1 MQHILEDLK
10 QNKKILGIANIAL
23 TTITNKRRSP
33 DIDLITKLKER
44 YDKGADGPYGP
55 YGPSGEDKLLKERIE
70 DNPLFKLSIEDYEN
84 MCKDESIKVII
95 AKALNINIRSLTTF
109 CKNVNIFKDNI
120 DSSPNTIKEKMK
132 IKKLAIED
140 LSPALLNGQNEEPLK
155 LNHLPEDILKHITQ
169 NSLKSLFRYKLED
182 GIPEDKLDE
191 SALCENPNALYY
203 LITNGKQID
212 YFRLSSNPNPLA
224 IKLLE
229 EEIRVNPTVHIDW
242 DVLSASKNPKAI
254 KLLEAHRDKINWD
267 LLSGNTNPK
276 AIEILAEEYK
286 NNPNSHK
293 LVWPVLC
300 GNPKAIKL
308 LEDEYKNYPK
318 SDKLVWSALC
328 GNTNPKVFKLLEKEV
343 KVFPRHIDLNALA
356 ANETDE
362 AIKFLENIV
371 VLENIEYS
379 KYFEFWEKLSLN
391 PKAIK
396 ILKANKDKI
405 VWLNISHTSS
415 PEGIALLRENYY
427 KINWS
432 ALAHNPLPEAIALL
446 KENYRK
452 IDINWEGLSQNPS
465 PEAIILLE
473 KEFAKKPNN
482 PKFLWRMLSS
492 NVNAIN
498 LLHKRM
504 IYENKL
510 SQQSYNKLTMYNI
523 INWLIV
529 SSNPNAIELIKERI
543 KYQNLPENRN
553 RNRIE
558 SLINWE
564 ALSKNPSIFTIE

>member
-10 QNKKILGIANIAL
+10 QNKKILGIANTAL

-33 DIDLITKLKER
+33 DIDLIKKLKER
-44 YDKGADGPYGP
+44 YDKEAVGPY
-55 YGPSGEDKLLKERIE
+55 GEDKLLKERVE

-84 MCKDESIKVII
+84 ICKDESIKVII
-95 AKALNINIRSLTTF
+95 AKALNINIKSLTAF

-140 LSPALLNGQNEEPLK
+140 LSQALLNGQKEEPLK

-169 NSLKSLFRYKLED
+169 NSLKSLFKYKLED
-182 GIPEDKLDE
+182 GIPEDKLDD

-203 LITNGKQID
+203 LITNGKQIN

-229 EEIRVNPTVHIDW
+229 EEIRVNPKVHIDW
-242 DVLSASKNPKAI
+242 GILSASKNPEAI
-254 KLLEAHRDKINWD
+254 KLLKAHRDKINWD

-308 LEDEYKNYPK
+308 LEEEYTNNPN
-318 SDKLVWSALC
+318 SRKLVWPVLC
-328 GNTNPKVFKLLEKEV
+328 GNQNPKVIKLLEKEI
-343 KVFPRHIDLNALA
+343 KVNPQHIDLNALA
-356 ANETDE
+356 ANETQE
-362 AIKFLENIV
+362 AIKFLENNFL
-371 VLENIEYS
+371 LEDLDYS
-379 KYFEFWEKLSLN
+379 DHFEFWEKLSLN

-396 ILKANKDKI
+396 LLKDNQDNI

-427 KINWS
+427 KINWG

-473 KEFAKKPNN
+473 KEFTKKPNN

-510 SQQSYNKLTMYNI
+510 SQQSYNKLSIYNI

-543 KYQNLPENRN
+543 KYQDLPENRN
-553 RNRIE
+553 RNRFE
-558 SLINWE
+558 SQINWE
-564 ALSKNPSIFTIE
+564 ALSTNPSIFKIE

>member
-1 MQHILEDLK
+1 M
-10 QNKKILGIANIAL
+10 
-23 TTITNKRRSP
+23 
-33 DIDLITKLKER
+33 
-44 YDKGADGPYGP
+44 
-55 YGPSGEDKLLKERIE
+55 LKERIE

-84 MCKDESIKVII
+84 ICKDESIKVII
-95 AKALNINIRSLTTF
+95 AKALNINIKSLTAF

-140 LSPALLNGQNEEPLK
+140 LSPALLNGQKEEPLK

-169 NSLKSLFRYKLED
+169 NSLKSLFKYKLED
-182 GIPEDKLDE
+182 GIPEDKLDD

-229 EEIRVNPTVHIDW
+229 EEIRVNPKVHIDW
-242 DVLSASKNPKAI
+242 GVLSASKNPEAI
-254 KLLEAHRDKINWD
+254 KLLKAHRDKINWD

-308 LEDEYKNYPK
+308 LEEEYTNNPN
-318 SDKLVWSALC
+318 SRKLVWPVLC
-328 GNTNPKVFKLLEKEV
+328 GNQNPKVIKLLEKEI
-343 KVFPRHIDLNALA
+343 KVNPQHIDLNALA
-356 ANETDE
+356 ANETQE
-362 AIKFLENIV
+362 AIKFLENNFL
-371 VLENIEYS
+371 LEDLDYS
-379 KYFEFWEKLSLN
+379 DHFEFWEKLSLN

-396 ILKANKDKI
+396 LLKDNEDNI

-427 KINWS
+427 KINWG

-473 KEFAKKPNN
+473 KEFTKKPNN

-510 SQQSYNKLTMYNI
+510 SQQSYNKLSIYNI

-543 KYQNLPENRN
+543 KYQDLPENRN
-553 RNRIE
+553 RNRFE
-558 SLINWE
+558 SQINWE
-564 ALSKNPSIFTIE
+564 ALSTNPSIFKIE

>member
-10 QNKKILGIANIAL
+10 QNKKILGIANTAL

-44 YDKGADGPYGP
+44 YDNGADGSY
-55 YGPSGEDKLLKERIE
+55 GEDKLLKERIE

-84 MCKDESIKVII
+84 ICKDESIKVII
-95 AKALNINIRSLTTF
+95 AKALNINIKSLTAF

-140 LSPALLNGQNEEPLK
+140 LSPALLNGKKEEPLK

-169 NSLKSLFRYKLED
+169 NSLKSLFKYKLED
-182 GIPEDKLDE
+182 GIPEDKLDD

-229 EEIRVNPTVHIDW
+229 EEIKVNPKVHIDW
-242 DVLSASKNPKAI
+242 GVLSASKNPEAI
-254 KLLEAHRDKINWD
+254 KLLKAHRDKINWD

-308 LEDEYKNYPK
+308 LEEEYTNNPN
-318 SDKLVWSALC
+318 SRKLVWPILC
-328 GNTNPKVFKLLEKEV
+328 GNQNPKVIKLLEKEI
-343 KVFPRHIDLNALA
+343 KVNPHHIDLNALA
-356 ANETDE
+356 ANETQE
-362 AIKFLENIV
+362 AIKFLENNFL
-371 VLENIEYS
+371 LEDLDYS
-379 KYFEFWEKLSLN
+379 DHFEFWEKLSLN

-396 ILKANKDKI
+396 LLKDNEDNI

-427 KINWS
+427 KINWG

-473 KEFAKKPNN
+473 KEFTKKPNN

-510 SQQSYNKLTMYNI
+510 SQQSYNKLSIYNI

-543 KYQNLPENRN
+543 KYQDLPENRN
-553 RNRIE
+553 RNRFE
-558 SLINWE
+558 SQINWE
-564 ALSKNPSIFTIE
+564 ALSTNPSIFKIE